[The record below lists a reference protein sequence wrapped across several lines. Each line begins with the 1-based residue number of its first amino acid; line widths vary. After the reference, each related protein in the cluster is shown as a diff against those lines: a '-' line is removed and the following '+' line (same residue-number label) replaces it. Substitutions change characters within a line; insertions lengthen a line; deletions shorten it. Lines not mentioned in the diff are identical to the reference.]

1 MGKKPL
7 NFLKID
13 TEWIELEIVSE
24 VDVTPTAYGYT
35 PFLQVKEIKTDSDYG
50 FYISA
55 KSLAAPLEELRK
67 NNGGVFEGVQ
77 FRVRKEGTDQ
87 KAQYEVEISD
97 VLSESPKPSVNTS
110 KEFHAKLRSS
120 EDMKKKLE
128 KVLLN

>member
-1 MGKKPL
+1 M
-7 NFLKID
+7 
-13 TEWIELEIVSE
+13 EIISE

-67 NNGGVFEGVQ
+67 NNGGVFEGIQ

-97 VLSESPKPSVNTS
+97 ALQEKPSVNTG
-110 KEFHAKLRSS
+110 KGLREKPRSS
-120 EDMKKKLE
+120 EDIRRKLE
-128 KVLLN
+128 NALLN